1 MDKRNLT
8 IIGSYDTRAEA
19 LTALDQLRNE
29 GYNKDDIVLFANAT
43 IIEQFGLDTLSSAE
57 VEATGG
63 SDDDRSMWEK
73 IKDAFSFG
81 DYDHRTID
89 DESDPLFA
97 YRDDLGQDRLVV
109 GVYDYHATDRIEE
122 TDTAIID
129 QPVTGETAMPDESV
143 HPTPRMGDS
152 DIETPINDPNHLR
165 NL

>member
-1 MDKRNLT
+1 M
-8 IIGSYDTRAEA
+8 
-19 LTALDQLRNE
+19 TAIDQLRNE

-73 IKDAFSFG
+73 NQRCFLHLATM
-81 DYDHRTID
+81 TIGRLMMRVILYLPIVTTL
-89 DESDPLFA
+89 S
-97 YRDDLGQDRLVV
+97 RDRLVV

-129 QPVTGETAMPDESV
+129 QPVAGETA
-143 HPTPRMGDS
+143 
-152 DIETPINDPNHLR
+152 NA
-165 NL
+165 

>member
-19 LTALDQLRNE
+19 LTAIDQLRNE

-89 DESDPLFA
+89 EIGRA
-97 YRDDLGQDRLVV
+97 HV
-109 GVYDYHATDRIEE
+109 
-122 TDTAIID
+122 
-129 QPVTGETAMPDESV
+129 
-143 HPTPRMGDS
+143 
-152 DIETPINDPNHLR
+152 
-165 NL
+165 

>member
-19 LTALDQLRNE
+19 LTAIDQLRNE

-73 IKDAFSFG
+73 NQRCFLIW
-81 DYDHRTID
+81 
-89 DESDPLFA
+89 
-97 YRDDLGQDRLVV
+97 RL
-109 GVYDYHATDRIEE
+109 
-122 TDTAIID
+122 
-129 QPVTGETAMPDESV
+129 
-143 HPTPRMGDS
+143 
-152 DIETPINDPNHLR
+152 
-165 NL
+165 